1 MSLIQKLNWRYAT
14 KSFDKK
20 RKLSEEQ
27 VADIIEAFR
36 LSPSS
41 YGLQPWKLLLI
52 KNEETKLKLKEAS
65 WGQEQIT
72 DASHLFV
79 LCRQNKVDEEYITK
93 YIQEVGASKEM
104 TDLAPL
110 DGYKGM
116 MIGNVVPRPDQEAW
130 MAKQV
135 YLALGFMMSTCA
147 DMDIDCC
154 AMEGFDANKYDEILG
169 LSAMGV
175 TASVVLPVGYR
186 SADDVLAN
194 SKKVRKSK
202 EDIFIEIN

>member
-27 VADIIEAFR
+27 VTDIIESFR

-52 KNEETKLKLKEAS
+52 KNEVTREKLKEAS
-65 WGQEQIT
+65 WGQPQIT
-72 DASHLFV
+72 EASHLFI
-79 LCRQNKVDEEYITK
+79 LCRQNKVDEEYVTK
-93 YIQEVGASKEM
+93 YIQEVGAAKDM
-104 TDLAPL
+104 TDLTAL

-147 DMDIDCC
+147 DMDVDCC
-154 AMEGFDANKYDEILG
+154 AMEGFDATKYDEILG
-169 LSAMGV
+169 LTAMGI

-186 SADDVLAN
+186 SVDDLSAN

-202 EDIFIEIN
+202 EDIFVEIN

>member
-1 MSLIQKLNWRYAT
+1 MNLIQKLNWRYAT
-14 KSFDKK
+14 KGFDKK

-27 VADIIEAFR
+27 VADIIESFR

-52 KNEETKLKLKEAS
+52 KNEATREKLKEAS
-65 WGQEQIT
+65 WAQPQIT

-79 LCRQNKVDEEYITK
+79 LCRQNKVDEEYIAK
-93 YIQEVGASKEM
+93 YIEEVAATKNIS
-104 TDLAPL
+104 DLTTL

-135 YLALGFMMSTCA
+135 YLALGFMMSACA
-147 DMDIDCC
+147 DMDVDCC
-154 AMEGFDANKYDEILG
+154 AMEGFDATKYDEILG
-169 LSAMGV
+169 LTAMGI

-186 SADDVLAN
+186 SADDVSAE

-202 EDIFIEIN
+202 ENIFAEIN